1 LSAGGSTTVVLVA
14 LGCNLGIAAA
24 KFAAAAWTGSSA
36 MLSEAIH
43 SLVDTSNQGLLLYG
57 IKRSARPA
65 DDRHPFGYS
74 RELYFWSFIVAIL
87 LFSMGAGV
95 SLYEGI
101 AKLIEPHPIH
111 DPIVNYVVLVVSIAL
126 EVVSFWQAIK
136 EFNARRNGQ
145 GVMAALRSSKDPALF
160 TLVLE
165 DTAAL
170 VGLVVALLGVAGAHL
185 LGLEWADG
193 VASIAVGLVLAAVAA
208 FMSIE
213 IQALLIGESANADV
227 VAGIRGA
234 FMAEA
239 GAGKPIRTLNDLR
252 TMHLG
257 PNDILVAASCDFHD
271 GESARTVEAT
281 TGRLERA
288 IKSAYPDVRQLYI
301 EVQSEADHRAGC
313 GLRNNS
319 DAPLAAAMAAEGHG
333 LPEAAP
339 PAGADQKPAIE
350 IASQGRD
357 SKLALG
363 PKSGE
368 TAGAEKTTLS
378 EASMAE
384 MRSAQQA
391 LAHDA
396 TPPAAAKPDLMSR
409 PQSRKS
415 RKRNKHRR

>member
-1 LSAGGSTTVVLVA
+1 
-14 LGCNLGIAAA
+14 
-24 KFAAAAWTGSSA
+24 

-57 IKRSARPA
+57 IKRSGRPA

-87 LFSMGAGV
+87 LFSLGAGV

-136 EFNARRNGQ
+136 EFNAQRNGQ

-170 VGLVVALLGVAGAHL
+170 VGLVVALVGVAGAHL

-213 IQALLIGESANADV
+213 IQALLIGEAANAEV

-234 FMAEA
+234 IMAEA
-239 GAGKPIRTLNDLR
+239 GAGKPIRALNDLR

-271 GESARTVEAT
+271 GESARSVETT

-313 GLRNNS
+313 GHRDNRYV
-319 DAPLAAAMAAEGHG
+319 PHAAAMAAEGHG

-339 PAGADQKPAIE
+339 MVGADPKPAIE
-350 IASQGRD
+350 KASQGRD
-357 SKLALG
+357 TLVAIG
-363 PKSGE
+363 PVSGE
-368 TAGAEKTTLS
+368 TAGAETPPAGD
-378 EASMAE
+378 ASSAE
-384 MRSAQQA
+384 MRPAQQA
-391 LAHDA
+391 PARDTL
-396 TPPAAAKPDLMSR
+396 PPAATKPDLTSR

>member
-1 LSAGGSTTVVLVA
+1 VLVA

-57 IKRSARPA
+57 IKRSGRPA

-87 LFSMGAGV
+87 LFSLGAGV

-170 VGLVVALLGVAGAHL
+170 VGLVVALVGVAGAHL

-213 IQALLIGESANADV
+213 IQALLIGEAANADV

-234 FMAEA
+234 IMAET
-239 GAGKPIRTLNDLR
+239 GAGKPIRALNDLR

-257 PNDILVAASCDFHD
+257 PNDILVAASCDFQD
-271 GESARTVEAT
+271 GESARSVETT

-313 GLRNNS
+313 GLRENR
-319 DAPLAAAMAAEGHG
+319 DASHAAVAMAVEGHG
-333 LPEAAP
+333 LPDAAP
-339 PAGADQKPAIE
+339 MAGASPKPAIE
-350 IASQGRD
+350 KASQWPDGIAAND
-357 SKLALG
+357 
-363 PKSGE
+363 PVTGE
-368 TAGAEKTTLS
+368 LAGAEMPTAG
-378 EASMAE
+378 EASTAGL
-384 MRSAQQA
+384 RPAQQA
-391 LAHDA
+391 PARDTTLAA
-396 TPPAAAKPDLMSR
+396 TAKPDLMSR